1 MHGLP
6 HDTDL
11 SFLIGRDLDGICFE
25 RGQLHFQFHAP
36 LSNLKGTGIC
46 VRTKVIHHAKHGVVE
61 WDCSRPLIGSC
72 SLLLLLRTTV
82 VRVGWPDGSLKLE
95 FSNQEIVTIVYS
107 YAKTDSYR
115 IWDGDT
121 IIVVTGNGEG
131 KEDRQNN

>member
-6 HDTDL
+6 HHPDL

-25 RGQLHFQFHAP
+25 RGKLHFQFHAP

-46 VRTKVIHHAKHGVVE
+46 VQSKVIHHAKHGVVE
-61 WDCSRPLIGSC
+61 WDCSKPLIGSC

-82 VRVGWPDGSLKLE
+82 VGVGWPDGNVKLE
-95 FSNQEIVTIVYS
+95 FSNEEIVTILYS
-107 YAKTDSYR
+107 NEKTESYR

-121 IIVVTGNGEG
+121 IIVV
-131 KEDRQNN
+131 

>member
-6 HDTDL
+6 HPPDP

-25 RGQLHFQFHAP
+25 RNQLHFQFHAP

-46 VRTKVIHHAKHGVVE
+46 VQSKVIHHAKHGVVE
-61 WDCSRPLIGSC
+61 WDCGEQLTGSC
-72 SLLLLLRTTV
+72 SLLLLLRMTV

-95 FSNQEIVTIVYS
+95 FSNEETVTILYS
-107 YAKTDSYR
+107 NAKAESYR

-121 IIVVTGNGEG
+121 VIVV
-131 KEDRQNN
+131 

>member
-25 RGQLHFQFHAP
+25 RGQIHFQFHAP

-46 VRTKVIHHAKHGVVE
+46 VRSQVVHHAKHGVVE
-61 WDCSRPLIGSC
+61 WDCSRPLMDSC

-82 VRVGWPDGSLKLE
+82 VRAAGMPDGSLKLE
-95 FSNQEIVTIVYS
+95 FSNEEVATILLGNQ
-107 YAKTDSYR
+107 KEESYR
-115 IWDGDT
+115 IWDGDIT
-121 IIVVTGNGEG
+121 IVV
-131 KEDRQNN
+131 